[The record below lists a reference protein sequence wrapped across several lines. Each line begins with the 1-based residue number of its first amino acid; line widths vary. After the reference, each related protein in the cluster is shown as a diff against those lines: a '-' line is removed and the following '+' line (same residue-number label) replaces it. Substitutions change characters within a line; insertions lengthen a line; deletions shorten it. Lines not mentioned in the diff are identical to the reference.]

1 MSGNLWDTIIAG
13 VILAVIGGVFGL
25 FVHVQVLDAR
35 VQSSTLVSE
44 DIKKELIYI
53 RNRVD
58 QIHEKSK

>member
-13 VILAVIGGVFGL
+13 VILAIIGGVFGL

-35 VQSSTLVSE
+35 IQNSSLINE

-53 RNRVD
+53 RTRVD
-58 QIHEKSK
+58 QIHEKNK